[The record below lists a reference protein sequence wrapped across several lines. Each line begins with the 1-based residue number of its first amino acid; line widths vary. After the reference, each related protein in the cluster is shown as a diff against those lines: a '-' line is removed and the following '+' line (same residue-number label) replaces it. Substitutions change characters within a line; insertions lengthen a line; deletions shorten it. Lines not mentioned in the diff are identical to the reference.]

1 MTTSAHLIMRA
12 RDQGLRLTTAES
24 CTGGLL
30 AAEITQTAGASDVFD
45 YGFVTYSDAAKMD
58 MLGVNPGTLKT
69 FGAVSEEVATEMAD
83 GALKRASAHISLA
96 ITGIAGPG
104 SSGEKPEGR
113 VCFAL
118 ARTGQKTAAHTV
130 EFGALGRENV
140 RQASVDH
147 AMEMLH
153 QSIN

>member
-1 MTTSAHLIMRA
+1 MTTSAHLIIRA

-30 AAEITQTAGASDVFD
+30 AAEITEAAGASDVFD
-45 YGFVTYSDAAKMD
+45 YGFVTYSDTAKQD
-58 MLGVNPGTLKT
+58 MLGVRPDTLKA
-69 FGAVSEEVATEMAD
+69 FGAVSEEVATEMAE
-83 GALKRASAHISLA
+83 GALKRSKAVISLA

-104 SSGEKPEGR
+104 SSDNKPEGR

-118 ARTGQKTAAHTV
+118 ARTGHKTAANTV

-147 AMEMLH
+147 AMDMLAMAV
-153 QSIN
+153 N